1 MPSVT
6 NVLILVS
13 HDAFGE
19 RLVTFVRDQLHCS
32 IAGRATNAAAGLEM
46 VRATRPDVVL
56 VDVGLQGERGI
67 GLVRPLTKLQPG
79 VRIVLMGDG
88 DSTEYVQA
96 AEEVGALA
104 YLPKKSVS
112 QRLPEL
118 LGITEYRADGVRGS
132 PERSVVASDSG

>member
-1 MPSVT
+1 
-6 NVLILVS
+6 
-13 HDAFGE
+13 
-19 RLVTFVRDQLHCS
+19 
-32 IAGRATNAAAGLEM
+32 M
-46 VRATRPDVVL
+46 VRATHPDFVL

-67 GLVRPLTKLQPG
+67 GLVGPLTKLQPG

-88 DSTEYVQA
+88 DSTEYVHA

-132 PERSVVASDSG
+132 PERSIATSDSG